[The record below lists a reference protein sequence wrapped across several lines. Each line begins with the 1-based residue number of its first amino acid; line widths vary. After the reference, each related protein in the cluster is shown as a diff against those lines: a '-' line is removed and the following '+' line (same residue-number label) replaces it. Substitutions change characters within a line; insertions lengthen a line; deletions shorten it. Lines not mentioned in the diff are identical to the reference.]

1 MRITLAQINPVVGDI
16 KGNIQKI
23 GRFCRD
29 AIKQKSETVIFPELC
44 ISGYPPED
52 LLLKNDFLAA
62 QKSAVRCLAGD
73 FPEINI
79 ILGFANRNSEG
90 RFNSAALLSDGKI
103 KQIYNK
109 YVLPNYG
116 VFDEKRYFE
125 SGSLPVL
132 FEIDGINTAI
142 TICEDIWQLEKLDE
156 ILKDK
161 NPELILNIS
170 ASPFHKEKI
179 YQRSVVLKKCAA
191 HFDCPVGYCNLV
203 GGQDE
208 LVFDGRSCFIDY
220 KGEVTCQAASFREDL
235 LTVYLSKGDSG
246 NVAIKPF
253 ENLTTSPQL
262 VDELR
267 DVYDAIVLG
276 LSDYV
281 KKNGFS
287 QVVVGLS
294 GGIDSSLTAVLAV
307 DALGAGNVTGVT
319 MPSKFNSKETVND
332 ARLLAENLDIEFHTI
347 PIDYLLTPF
356 DKAFSSIPGWS
367 KETRAYENLQARI
380 RGTILMSLSNHN
392 NWLVLTTGNK
402 SETAVG
408 YVTLYGDTAGGF
420 AVLKDVPKTT
430 VYRLS
435 EYINKSRHYNIIP
448 ESVIKRP
455 PTAELKEDQQD
466 SRMLGDYEI
475 LDKVINGYVE
485 KENSTAEL
493 FEGDFDKDFVNKTIN
508 MIDASEFKRRQLPP
522 GVKITPKAFGKDRRL
537 PITNQYREKRYF
549 QQ

>member
-1 MRITLAQINPVVGDI
+1 MRISLAQINPVVGDI
-16 KGNIQKI
+16 NGNIQKI

-29 AIKQKSETVIFPELC
+29 AVKRGNEVVVFPELC
-44 ISGYPPED
+44 VSGYPPED

-62 QKSAVRCLAGD
+62 QKSAVRRLAAD

-79 ILGFANRNSEG
+79 ILGFANRDSEG

-103 KQIYNK
+103 KRIYNK

-116 VFDEKRYFE
+116 VFDEKRYF
-125 SGSLPVL
+125 LPGKQAVL
-132 FEIDGINTAI
+132 FDFGDISAAI

-179 YQRSVVLKKCAA
+179 FQRQTVLKECAI
-191 HFDCPVGYCNLV
+191 HFGCPVGYCNIT

-208 LVFDGRSCFIDY
+208 LVFDGRSCFVNH
-220 KGEVTCQAASFREDL
+220 KGEVICRAESFREDL
-235 LTVYLSKGDSG
+235 LTADLSKDSG
-246 NVAIKPF
+246 RHITVKPF
-253 ENLTTSPQL
+253 ESLTSSPQP
-262 VDELR
+262 VDELC
-267 DVYDAIVLG
+267 DVCDALVLG

-281 KKNGFS
+281 KKNGFCK
-287 QVVVGLS
+287 VVVGLS

-307 DALGAGNVTGVT
+307 EALGAGNVTGIT
-319 MPSKFNSKETVND
+319 MPSKFNSKWTLND
-332 ARLLAENLDIEFHTI
+332 ANLLAENLDIEFHTI
-347 PIDYLLTPF
+347 PIDKLLVPF
-356 DKAFSSIPGWS
+356 DRAFSAIPGWS
-367 KETRAYENLQARI
+367 RDTVAYENLQARI
-380 RGTILMSLSNHN
+380 RGIILMSLSNHN

-420 AVLKDVPKTT
+420 AVLKDVPKTM
-430 VYRLS
+430 VYLLS
-435 EYINKSRHYNIIP
+435 EFINKSRHYSIIP
-448 ESVIKRP
+448 ESVIKRA

-475 LDKVINGYVE
+475 LDEVLNGYVE
-485 KENSTAEL
+485 KEKSTAEL
-493 FEGDFDKDFVNKTIN
+493 FENDFDKDYINKIIN
-508 MIDASEFKRRQLPP
+508 MVDTSEFKRRQLPP

-537 PITNQYREKRYF
+537 PITNHYREKQVR
-549 QQ
+549 